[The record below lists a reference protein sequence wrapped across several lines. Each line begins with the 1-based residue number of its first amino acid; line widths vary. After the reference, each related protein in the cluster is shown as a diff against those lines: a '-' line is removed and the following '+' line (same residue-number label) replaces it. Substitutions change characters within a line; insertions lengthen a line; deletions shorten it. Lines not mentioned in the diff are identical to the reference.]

1 MEKIASR
8 DGTVIAY
15 DRVGAGPPVIVVAGA
30 SCDRGVQATLAGA
43 LARHVTVLNYDR
55 RGRGDS
61 GDTLPYAVDRE
72 LEDIRALVDAA
83 GGRASLLGLSSG
95 AVLAAR
101 AAADGVPLERLILWE
116 PPFSVDA
123 EGRRRARAYAAR
135 LRELLAH
142 DQRGDALALFLRQV
156 GLPEAAIA
164 ERRRSPYWESGV
176 ALAHTLAYD
185 AAVMADSTPPT
196 GVLAQIGTPSL
207 VLAGSRSPEPLR
219 RAAERAAASI
229 PDSRHQVLADQD
241 HHVDPEAIAP
251 VVARFAGAAAG
262 A

>member
-15 DRVGAGPPVIVVAGA
+15 DRVGVGPPVVVVAGA
-30 SCDRGVQATLAGA
+30 SCDRGAQATLAGA
-43 LARHVTVLNYDR
+43 LARHMTVLNYDR

-61 GDTLPYAVDRE
+61 GDTAPYAVDRE

-101 AAADGVPLERLILWE
+101 AAADGVPVGRLVLWE

-156 GLPEAAIA
+156 GLSEAAIA
-164 ERRRSPYWESGV
+164 GRRRSPYWESGV

-196 GVLAQIGTPSL
+196 GVLAQIGAPTL

-219 RAAERAAASI
+219 RAAERATASI

-241 HHVDPEAIAP
+241 HHVDPEAIAL
-251 VVARFAGAAAG
+251 VVARFAGAAAR